1 MPAAPGSPVS
11 RDAAVAALMK
21 SKGLNTLDDLEND
34 DGADFLYE
42 LQPHHNLVVI
52 VEMCQAQRPSKLGSL
67 KGSHAKYEEE
77 FSRLEATMSTLA
89 GNGSVE
95 LIKWEP
101 GMPNVPSSSSAPPL
115 GVTVLGGAGR
125 RSRPQSAGTA
135 GPRSRPQS
143 AAPSLPGGFARAYM
157 GGGMSEP
164 RLAPRIG
171 AFEVCYKL
179 VNTQSG
185 QQYGPVEVFS
195 KIGCGHWPGAPNI
208 IIKRVQEQLQAFL
221 QKDLGAGMIY
231 QHVRDATR
239 THARS
244 SPILCIFF
252 FSSRLLLTVSLSLS
266 LPPTLRRRKDRW
278 TPSRRRGSTKATR

>member
-1 MPAAPGSPVS
+1 M
-11 RDAAVAALMK
+11 
-21 SKGLNTLDDLEND
+21 
-34 DGADFLYE
+34 
-42 LQPHHNLVVI
+42 Q
-52 VEMCQAQRPSKLGSL
+52 
-67 KGSHAKYEEE
+67 
-77 FSRLEATMSTLA
+77 
-89 GNGSVE
+89 
-95 LIKWEP
+95 
-101 GMPNVPSSSSAPPL
+101 
-115 GVTVLGGAGR
+115 
-125 RSRPQSAGTA
+125 
-135 GPRSRPQS
+135 RPQS

-231 QHVRDATR
+231 QHVRDAT
-239 THARS
+239 HARTQQHQHS
-244 SPILCIFF
+244 LPHFCSF
-252 FSSRLLLTVSLSLS
+252 SRLLLTVSLSLS
-266 LPPTLRRRKDRW
+266 STSTLRRRKDRW